1 VTNDTA
7 LDELKK
13 NSPLITGKTST
24 GDPALSHMES
34 LQQSL
39 SGQYTRYEKALVDWG
54 AHAAEAMK
62 LYKTWKSWI
71 LRSKALSF
79 EANALDILSKDLSK
93 TALQSQMNTLLGK
106 YKTVGEAM
114 VYRARVGE

>member
-1 VTNDTA
+1 
-7 LDELKK
+7 
-13 NSPLITGKTST
+13 
-24 GDPALSHMES
+24 
-34 LQQSL
+34 
-39 SGQYTRYEKALVDWG
+39 
-54 AHAAEAMK
+54 MK